1 MATEKALDWA
11 DAGPQSIS
19 EAEPTAGLE
28 SVDPGGEGASWPE
41 PMAPEAFYGLAG
53 HVVTTIEPSTEADR
67 VALLLNF
74 LGYFGNCAGLNPRFR
89 VEDTDHGLN
98 EFIGIVGATSKSR
111 KGTADKRIRRL
122 FLLVAVEWAEQRVKS
137 GLSSGE
143 GLIWAVRDPMIAT
156 EPKTGEERVE
166 DAGETD
172 KRLLIVESELA
183 TVLRRLEREGSSLSA
198 LMRNAWDRVHPLEA
212 LVSERSRAQARA
224 AKHHISVIGHI
235 TRAELARYLT
245 RTEAA
250 NGLGN
255 RFIWACVKR
264 ARLLPRGAASPN
276 LNDLVVRLHQVLQFA
291 ATLDDP
297 VDFDSEAAAAWE
309 AVYEP
314 LSEGKPGLLGAMIAR
329 GEAHVVRLATAYAV
343 LDLSPV
349 IQLPHLLAALA
360 IWDFSEA
367 SARYIFG
374 EELGDSD
381 ADEVLRALRES
392 PDGLTTN
399 QLRDHF
405 SRHWESKRIDR
416 AVSALGDQGIVE
428 LGTEATGGRPAKR
441 YRVKP
446 AAAKAAGEGYLARA
460 RSVSGRA
467 VSAVSVERA
476 DPNTNQGE
484 TLPPEECAV
493 SPSGQRATGLSAQL
507 PRTYSAPPSLD
518 SEVEEGDTALS
529 ALTAQSPHM
538 GVVAEEPLQR
548 DPGSSPPPPASDSS
562 GVEVPGAAS
571 PLPAPGPG
579 ERP

>member
-198 LMRNAWDRVHPLEA
+198 LMRNAWDRVSSLGGAGE
-212 LVSERSRAQARA
+212 
-224 AKHHISVIGHI
+224 
-235 TRAELARYLT
+235 RAE
-245 RTEAA
+245 
-250 NGLGN
+250 
-255 RFIWACVKR
+255 
-264 ARLLPRGAASPN
+264 
-276 LNDLVVRLHQVLQFA
+276 
-291 ATLDDP
+291 
-297 VDFDSEAAAAWE
+297 
-309 AVYEP
+309 
-314 LSEGKPGLLGAMIAR
+314 
-329 GEAHVVRLATAYAV
+329 
-343 LDLSPV
+343 
-349 IQLPHLLAALA
+349 
-360 IWDFSEA
+360 
-367 SARYIFG
+367 
-374 EELGDSD
+374 
-381 ADEVLRALRES
+381 
-392 PDGLTTN
+392 
-399 QLRDHF
+399 
-405 SRHWESKRIDR
+405 
-416 AVSALGDQGIVE
+416 
-428 LGTEATGGRPAKR
+428 
-441 YRVKP
+441 
-446 AAAKAAGEGYLARA
+446 
-460 RSVSGRA
+460 
-467 VSAVSVERA
+467 
-476 DPNTNQGE
+476 
-484 TLPPEECAV
+484 
-493 SPSGQRATGLSAQL
+493 
-507 PRTYSAPPSLD
+507 
-518 SEVEEGDTALS
+518 
-529 ALTAQSPHM
+529 
-538 GVVAEEPLQR
+538 
-548 DPGSSPPPPASDSS
+548 
-562 GVEVPGAAS
+562 
-571 PLPAPGPG
+571 PGPG
-579 ERP
+579 PGGEASHRRHRAHHQGRASSLLDADRGGERPGEQVHMGLREASPPTPSRSRLA